1 MHKCTEYG
9 TASPPR
15 GKLASVHVIM
25 KEHNHS
31 QEHTS
36 SFTQSLMVKHNY
48 SRIFWG
54 MHAIIHTAL
63 VVFKPNPNISHVHV
77 PAGFLGVSLM
87 VCITYITQCD

>member
-31 QEHTS
+31 QEHTCTS
-36 SFTQSLMVKHNY
+36 NFTQILNGK
-48 SRIFWG
+48 
-54 MHAIIHTAL
+54 A
-63 VVFKPNPNISHVHV
+63 
-77 PAGFLGVSLM
+77 
-87 VCITYITQCD
+87 